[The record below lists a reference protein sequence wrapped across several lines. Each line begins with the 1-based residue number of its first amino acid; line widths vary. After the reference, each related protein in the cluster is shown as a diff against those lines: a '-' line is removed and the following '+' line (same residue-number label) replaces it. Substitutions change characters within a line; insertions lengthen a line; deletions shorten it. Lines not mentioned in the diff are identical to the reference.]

1 MESAPG
7 PNRGK
12 RRDLRTSPGGL
23 APTQSEAAGCHH
35 FDNLRRPQPRRSG
48 QNHALLRNHRV
59 VVFVYRS
66 RKAENPA
73 ARFAKEGGMNNRE
86 LNDLLRAVKVPE
98 PPQDYWDEFPGDL
111 TRIARPSPSSA
122 QVTRAPGLLQR
133 RSRWRAAIAFAAACI
148 TAAFV
153 IVYNVGNKSR
163 PDQPI
168 VSIEKC
174 LHEVEALFP
183 NQVRAIIFEKS
194 GARLLLSD
202 APDVPGAMPV
212 YLKVCDGNVCQHIVT
227 FSGQRLS

>member
-1 MESAPG
+1 
-7 PNRGK
+7 
-12 RRDLRTSPGGL
+12 
-23 APTQSEAAGCHH
+23 
-35 FDNLRRPQPRRSG
+35 
-48 QNHALLRNHRV
+48 
-59 VVFVYRS
+59 
-66 RKAENPA
+66 
-73 ARFAKEGGMNNRE
+73 MNNRE

-227 FSGQRLS
+227 FSGQRLSINGELCDVLVDSRQNVLVVGRRKFWPGGMPSNTRVEASTL